1 VPFCFYVKQKFM
13 MSSFPRNL
21 LITATAL
28 LILGGISFLW
38 AQTDDSIVNLWTNL
52 ANPVQRIK
60 TAVFAIPDGSG

>member
-1 VPFCFYVKQKFM
+1 M